1 MKSNLTLK
9 ITAIILATIV
19 LFSSCASTTM
29 ISSVPSGAKVYID
42 GELMGTTPYKYSDTR
57 IVGTTVNIDLKKEG
71 YQPFYTSFSRTEQVN
86 AGAIVGG
93 LFLLFPFLWTM
104 DYKPTHNYE
113 LTPERDIEMIES
125 QAQVTTGDTK
135 THLKS
140 KSKAD
145 QLRDLKQLM
154 DENII
159 TEKEFETA
167 KKKILEDI

>member
-1 MKSNLTLK
+1 MRPNFILK
-9 ITAIILATIV
+9 ITAIILAAVI

-29 ISSVPSGAKVYID
+29 ISSVPSGAKLYID
-42 GELMGTTPYKYSDTR
+42 GELVGTTPYKYSDTKV
-57 IVGTTVNIDLKKEG
+57 VGNTVNVDLKKEG

-93 LFLLFPFLWTM
+93 LFLFFPYLWAM

-113 LTPERDIEMIES
+113 LTPEREIEYKEGSVLHNTSEIK
-125 QAQVTTGDTK
+125 TK
-135 THLKS
+135 YKS
-140 KSKAD
+140 KVD

-159 TEKEFETA
+159 SEKEFETA